1 MKNKES
7 NEISKKIRTKLIYY
21 TYLELKKK
29 FTESNQL
36 LINSKTPKELNN
48 KYQKVSDYCVKKIE
62 TYGINNYNYCHVSVT
77 YYSPN
82 NNYRMLVDKQNVD
95 QYRGKNNLVGKYYKG
110 NSIQIR
116 TKRDNPDYIITSNNM
131 DNLEKKVIGADKFI
145 KRHRSIASSLDIQKR
160 SHIIDNINNICET
173 ETIVD
178 NLRSN
183 NDLVN
188 IKKLI
193 RYSINNEKI
202 GANCENKIVN
212 KYKIELKK
220 YCSYLIKID
229 KKNNFINN
237 VVNISKKNSEFISP
251 SNNSRQKRKKD
262 KNFKTFRNKPK
273 IKEQPPPPILHQ
285 NSNINHSN
293 VNLKLIEGGNHFL
306 QKKEKCKTKLM
317 KNYKLQNK
325 KSIPNKSISPKR
337 LTIMISPKNNI
348 SKFGGLPTSNF
359 YNLYQKF
366 KKGKATDVLIR
377 KFTSGNKIN
386 FPSHRRKL
394 NMPINNGIFKLDNST
409 NKNNQKLITNI
420 FRINSN
426 THKNNITK
434 KGRFAKS
441 LTLKKN
447 DELRAGDTLDK
458 KIKQH
463 LNKEKK

>member
-1 MKNKES
+1 MKNKDS

-29 FTESNQL
+29 SNESNHL

-48 KYQKVSDYCVKKIE
+48 KYQKVSDYCVEKIE
-62 TYGINNYNYCHVSVT
+62 TYGINNYNYCHISVT

-82 NNYRMLVDKQNVD
+82 NNYHMLVDKQNAD
-95 QYRGKNNLVGKYYKG
+95 QYIGKNNLAGKYYKG

-116 TKRDNPDYIITSNNM
+116 TKRNNPDYIISSNNM
-131 DNLEKKVIGADKFI
+131 NNLEKKVIGADKLI
-145 KRHRSIASSLDIQKR
+145 KRHRSVASSLDIQKR

-178 NLRSN
+178 NLQSN
-183 NDLVN
+183 NNLIN

-193 RYSINNEKI
+193 RYSICNEKI
-202 GANCENKIVN
+202 GSNCENKIVN
-212 KYKIELKK
+212 KYKKELKK
-220 YCSYLIKID
+220 YCSNLIKID

-237 VVNISKKNSEFISP
+237 VVNISKKNSELISV
-251 SNNSRQKRKKD
+251 SNNSRLKRKKD

-273 IKEQPPPPILHQ
+273 IKEQPPLLHQ
-285 NSNINHSN
+285 NSNRIHSN
-293 VNLKLIEGGNHFL
+293 VNLKLTESGNHYL
-306 QKKEKCKTKLM
+306 TKKEKGKTKLK

-325 KSIPNKSISPKR
+325 KSVPNKSISPKR
-337 LTIMISPKNNI
+337 LIRMFSPKNNI
-348 SKFGGLPTSNF
+348 SKFAGLPTSNF

-366 KKGKATDVLIR
+366 KKGKVTDVVIR

-386 FPSHRRKL
+386 FPAYKRKL

-409 NKNNQKLITNI
+409 NKNNQKLITNN

-426 THKNNITK
+426 IHRTSITK
-434 KGRFAKS
+434 KGKFAKS

-447 DELRAGDTLDK
+447 DEFRAGDTLDK